1 MHRFFSVQEE
11 GFTLIEVMLGITII
25 SVILIPVLYNFSY
38 STKIIHEIEI
48 SSQALKLLN
57 NAIEMI
63 KAEASN
69 NWSNLDS
76 YVNTITLEDIALSYD
91 LLVSDYNL
99 TVFLSGYDFNSDGD
113 NSNDNETG
121 RKLSVSIDWDNGVE
135 VLNIDTLIV
144 NE

>member
-57 NAIEMI
+57 NTIEMI

-91 LLVSDYNL
+91 LLASDYNL